1 MTNTTTVHNSIVD
14 SDIDFSFFRGVGGID
29 EELDAYSL
37 ADDGKE

>member
-1 MTNTTTVHNSIVD
+1 MTKTTTVASNIVD
-14 SDIDFSFFRGVGGID
+14 SDIDFYFFRGVEGID